1 MPTGESPP
9 RHSPYIRL
17 VREMGLP
24 RPGAHRRVRPVADQ
38 SIQFRPRSAAPP
50 AVAGGGAKTLLAV
63 QGMTCG
69 NCARH
74 VTEALQSVPGV
85 AFAAVDKVVQLN
97 TSEH

>member
-1 MPTGESPP
+1 M
-9 RHSPYIRL
+9 
-17 VREMGLP
+17 
-24 RPGAHRRVRPVADQ
+24 RPVADQ

-74 VTEALQSVPGV
+74 VTEALQSVPGG
-85 AFAAVDKVVQLN
+85 AFAAVDLNQGRATVQDRKSTRLN
-97 TSEH
+97 SSH